1 MQKRNMVKEKCKIAR
16 KRCNQVEAYRCALL
30 TKFTM
35 PTGKQTKDNY
45 SNKLTDCQKQTKNPH
60 LYLGGEEG
68 NKTKRKEN
76 RSKIKA
82 LLVSILCLFRDTGCK
97 PMKVNKIF

>member
-60 LYLGGEEG
+60 LYLGVRRG
-68 NKTKRKEN
+68 TKQNERRTEAK
-76 RSKIKA
+76 
-82 LLVSILCLFRDTGCK
+82 
-97 PMKVNKIF
+97 